1 MQEAPWTCQFAG
13 CRSTP
18 EQVAALRTRK
28 PEGFPHDEDQTLR
41 VCTVCRRLPLSDQ
54 LMGPASE
61 DNLDNAFVA
70 GIKEELASIEEDEK
84 NIQALSQVFR
94 YYAKYAK
101 QLSQVLFD
109 FTTKQCFPWEMIHAF
124 YLIDDILLMDKTGRY
139 KAEFVDRVKDMAV
152 IAFKKVP
159 DDKERREVA
168 KMLYAWQELSI
179 FDPAVLEGTR
189 AAVRATSASAGPIL
203 DEAAAALAAEAEDEP
218 EPPAARPWYPMANGP
233 AAKEVPGDAPTAK
246 FGAGK
251 RPREDGELNGH
262 GAADAQ
268 LQAEKK
274 LKVVSATPINRE
286 AAQAKTLAVLERL
299 LSVPLERPF
308 EILGLTREGV
318 QGMDIRKAYRRLAL
332 IIHPDKN
339 PGLEA
344 KCQEALVKLQQGRE
358 QAETDLQ
365 RMDLPRQDPTVLRS
379 DTRSAATQA
388 NNAADTTFK
397 CKHPGCDLPPCKQC
411 ANGCCTRNITHC
423 HMVTRLKGGL
433 QCFFH
438 PPPRAWARN
447 A

>member
-1 MQEAPWTCQFAG
+1 MQEVPWTCQFAG

-18 EQVAALRTRK
+18 EQLAALRTRK

-54 LMGPASE
+54 LMEPASE

-70 GIKEELASIEEDEK
+70 GIREELASIEEDEK

-139 KAEFVDRVKDMAV
+139 KAEFMDRVKDMAV

-159 DDKERREVA
+159 SDKERSEVA
-168 KMLYAWQELSI
+168 KMLHAWQELSI
-179 FDPAVLEGTR
+179 FEATVLEGTR

-203 DEAAAALAAEAEDEP
+203 DEAAAALAEEDDEP
-218 EPPAARPWYPMANGP
+218 EPVTARPWYPVAHGG
-233 AAKEVPGDAPTAK
+233 AAREAAADVPSATPGV
-246 FGAGK
+246 GK
-251 RPREDGELNGH
+251 RQRDGDSNGH
-262 GAADAQ
+262 GVDVP

-274 LKVVSATPINRE
+274 LKTDLAPAPNRE
-286 AAQAKTLAVLERL
+286 AAQAKTLAVLDRL
-299 LSVPLERPF
+299 LSVPMERPF
-308 EILGLTREGV
+308 ELLGLTMEGV

-365 RMDLPRQDPTVLRS
+365 RMDVVKVGDTTILRS

-423 HMVTRLKGGL
+423 HMVARTKGGL

>member
-1 MQEAPWTCQFAG
+1 MQEALWTCQFAG
-13 CRSTP
+13 CASTP
-18 EQVAALRTRK
+18 EQIAALRTRK
-28 PEGFPHDEDQTLR
+28 PEGFPHDEDHTLR
-41 VCTVCRRLPLSDQ
+41 VCTVCRRLPLSKH
-54 LMGPASE
+54 LMEPASE
-61 DNLDNAFVA
+61 DNLDSAFVA
-70 GIKEELASIEEDEK
+70 GIREELASIEEDEK
-84 NIQALSQVFR
+84 NIRALSQVFR

-101 QLSQVLFD
+101 QLTDVLLD
-109 FTTKQCFPWEMIHAF
+109 FATRQCFPWEMIHAF

-139 KAEFVDRVKDMAV
+139 KTEFVDRIKDMV
-152 IAFKKVP
+152 VTAFKKVP
-159 DDKERREVA
+159 SDQERREVA
-168 KMLYAWQELSI
+168 KMLHAWQELSI
-179 FDPAVLEGTR
+179 FEAAVLEGTR
-189 AAVRATSASAGPIL
+189 AAVRATSASAGIIF
-203 DEAAAALAAEAEDEP
+203 DEAAVADEDDEP
-218 EPPAARPWYPMANGP
+218 EPVAARPWYPAANGG
-233 AAKEVPGDAPTAK
+233 AAREVPGSMPSATPV
-246 FGAGK
+246 AGK
-251 RPREDGELNGH
+251 RQREDGEGNGH
-262 GAADAQ
+262 ETQAD
-268 LQAEKK
+268 KK
-274 LKVVSATPINRE
+274 PKVVPVAPVDRG

-308 EILGLTREGV
+308 EILGIAAEGV
-318 QGMDIRKAYRRLAL
+318 QGHDIRKAYRRLAL

-365 RMDLPRQDPTVLRS
+365 RMETKGGPDTSLRS

-423 HMVTRLKGGL
+423 HMITRQKGGL